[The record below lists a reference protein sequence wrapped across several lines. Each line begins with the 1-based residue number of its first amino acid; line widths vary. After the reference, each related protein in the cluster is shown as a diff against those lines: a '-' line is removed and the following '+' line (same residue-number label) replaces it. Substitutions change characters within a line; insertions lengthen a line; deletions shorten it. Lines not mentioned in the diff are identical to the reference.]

1 MAYGYSYRGY
11 QGADEHPLAAA
22 IQNALSTGLAVFQ
35 MRRDVQEQQRRARMD
50 AEDRAFRREQW
61 DYGTKQDTLAR
72 QERDRARN
80 DQMAREAAD
89 RGLTFLPSTGTFGGT
104 GGGRFVKTGPS
115 RIEREAVERAGVTER
130 LERPE
135 LEASARALGLDT
147 GLNSPD
153 LRVAIQRAMAAQ
165 ETAAKDAASARDLQ
179 EQKDLKAA
187 PSYADLHPDP
197 AVAENRRMLTEGR
210 EQLADQRATAA
221 RKTLADRYIE
231 ATGGDVNRAWHELVQ
246 YSQQDMGD
254 PRAMWTEL
262 RAAAQRYQ
270 DRRNPPRTPSAADRI
285 AGAVE
290 SAIGDDADRAPASTG
305 ASAAAGRPA
314 TDEDI
319 LAAVRAVGQDEA
331 AVRKWLKDRGIDP
344 GG

>member
-1 MAYGYSYRGY
+1 MAYGYSYRGP
-11 QGADEHPLAAA
+11 QGADVDPLAAA
-22 IQNALSTGLAVFQ
+22 IQNALSMGLTVFQ
-35 MRRDVQEQQRRARMD
+35 MRRDAQEQRGRAQFERERFEYDKTQDAQRQAN
-50 AEDRAFRREQW
+50 
-61 DYGTKQDTLAR
+61 L
-72 QERDRARN
+72 DRARS
-80 DQMAREAAD
+80 DAMARESAD
-89 RGLTFLPSTGTFGGT
+89 RGLSFLPSTGVFGGT

-115 RIEREAVERAGVTER
+115 KMEREATERATITER
-130 LERPE
+130 LERPD
-135 LEASARALGLDT
+135 LEASARALGLDP

-165 ETAAKDAASARDLQ
+165 EAAAKDAASARDFQ
-179 EQKDLKAA
+179 EQKDIRQT
-187 PSYADLHPDP
+187 PTYADLHPDP
-197 AVAENRRMLTEGR
+197 VARENRRVLTESR
-210 EQLADQRATAA
+210 EQIAEQRATAA

-231 ATGGDVNRAWHELVQ
+231 ATGGDVNRSWHELVQ
-246 YSQQDMGD
+246 YSQKDMGD

-270 DRRNPPRTPSAADRI
+270 DRRNPPRTSSAVDRI

-314 TDEDI
+314 TDADI
-319 LAAVRAVGQDEA
+319 TAAVRAVGQDEA

>member
-11 QGADEHPLAAA
+11 QGAEEHPLAAA
-22 IQNALSTGLAVFQ
+22 IQNALSTGIAVFQ
-35 MRRDVQEQQRRARMD
+35 MRREAQEQQRRAQLD

-61 DYGTKQDTLAR
+61 EYGTKQDALAR

-115 RIEREAVERAGVTER
+115 RIEREAVERAGVAER
-130 LERPE
+130 LERPA
-135 LEASARALGLDT
+135 LEASARSLGLDT
-147 GLNSPD
+147 GLSSPD
-153 LRVAIQRAMAAQ
+153 LRVAIAHALAQR
-165 ETAAKDAASARDLQ
+165 EGAAKDAASARDLQ

-187 PSYADLHPDP
+187 PSYSDLHPDP
-197 AVAENRRMLTEGR
+197 AVAENRRMLTEAR
-210 EQLADQRATAA
+210 EQLAEQRATAA

-246 YSQQDMGD
+246 YSQKEMGD

-270 DRRNPPRTPSAADRI
+270 DRRNPPRAASAADRI

-290 SAIGDDADRAPASTG
+290 SAIGGEDRGPDATP
-305 ASAAAGRPA
+305 AAGRPA
-314 TDEDI
+314 TDEDV